1 MLVED
6 LPLFFGQEWRYSWI
20 LRNFMMISRNLSLLL
35 ILYLLFQVIV
45 CWLGLRF
52 LRRIKMKNLIILLM
66 VVLSSLAGWVMGWLL
81 SWDIL
86 LLGLVF
92 FIYSAFKEEDNMRDA
107 LLKHGALPLAI
118 VAVISVFTNGNPTL
132 GGSEILNF
140 ITMWKGAN
148 L

>member
-1 MLVED
+1 
-6 LPLFFGQEWRYSWI
+6 
-20 LRNFMMISRNLSLLL
+20 
-35 ILYLLFQVIV
+35 
-45 CWLGLRF
+45 
-52 LRRIKMKNLIILLM
+52 MKNLINILM

-107 LLKHGALPLAI
+107 LLKYGALPLAI
-118 VAVISVFTNGNPTL
+118 VAVISIFTNGNPTL

-140 ITMWKGAN
+140 IAMWKGAN

>member
-1 MLVED
+1 
-6 LPLFFGQEWRYSWI
+6 
-20 LRNFMMISRNLSLLL
+20 
-35 ILYLLFQVIV
+35 
-45 CWLGLRF
+45 
-52 LRRIKMKNLIILLM
+52 MKNLIILLM
-66 VVLSSLAGWVMGWLL
+66 VVISSLVGWVMGWLL

-107 LLKHGALPLAI
+107 LLKYGALPLAI
-118 VAVISVFTNGNPTL
+118 VAVISVCTNGNPTL

-140 ITMWKGAN
+140 IAMWKGAN